1 MLTFTELTNTD
12 SKPEHRVSLTFHQ
25 RTKGRLRIT
34 TEQGVDAGISIERGQ
49 ILENGQLLQSQEG
62 SILEV
67 LAKPEDVSVA
77 RTDSAALFARS
88 CYHVGNRHAEV
99 QIGDNQL
106 IYLRDHVMDEMLRLI
121 GLSVSEQQLPF
132 QPENGAYAGGH
143 GHSHAHHDD
152 EYEHEHE
159 HSHEHHHDE
168 HKHGHGQSH
177 ELGHA
182 HKHEH

>member
-1 MLTFTELTNTD
+1 MLTFNELTNTAG
-12 SKPEHRVSLTFHQ
+12 KPDHRVSLTFHQ
-25 RTKGRLRIT
+25 RTKGRLRINT
-34 TEQGVDAGISIERGQ
+34 DEGVDAGISIERGQ
-49 ILENGQLLQSQEG
+49 TLENGQLLQSQEG

-77 RTDSAALFARS
+77 STDSAALFARA

-99 QIGDNQL
+99 QIGDNKL

-152 EYEHEHE
+152 E
-159 HSHEHHHDE
+159 HEHHDHESHD
-168 HKHGHGQSH
+168 H
-177 ELGHA
+177 
-182 HKHEH
+182 HEH